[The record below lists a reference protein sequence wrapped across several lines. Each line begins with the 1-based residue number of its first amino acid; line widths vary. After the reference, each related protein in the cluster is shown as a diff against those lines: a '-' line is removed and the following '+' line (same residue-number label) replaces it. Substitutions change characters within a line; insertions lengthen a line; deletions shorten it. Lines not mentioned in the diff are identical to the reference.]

1 MCSSCANYYSYIDT
15 CCPNIWREFPRKQ
28 GVLDILC
35 TFLEGFSFVVRDF
48 PTASREK
55 LVNPHHC
62 VLYLRSCVSCSEP
75 LLLSFYQ
82 QSPELSAKYRQV
94 PPLAQQSPRAGLFHG
109 QERARSLLHV
119 LGTSTSQERFTLKHI
134 TAPSSNSTE
143 GKGPSH
149 RDEFLRGRSCHR
161 STDLTAQAAGLPIFL
176 PQETRPHGLKPA
188 LTALFP
194 QVWVRHL
201 AAALSVVGLCSWGC
215 PALALSER
223 NRWCMDIQSWMC
235 LIDTWLLELLKSND
249 LVPLQVHRRGRN
261 KGWEKQMLL
270 E

>member
-1 MCSSCANYYSYIDT
+1 MCAHLVQIITAILIHAAQISGGSFLENREYI
-15 CCPNIWREFPRKQ
+15 
-28 GVLDILC
+28 LDILC
-35 TFLEGFSFVVRDF
+35 TFLEGFSFVVGDF

-94 PPLAQQSPRAGLFHG
+94 PPLAQQSPRAGLCCSTGRSGHG
-109 QERARSLLHV
+109 ASSMCWAS
-119 LGTSTSQERFTLKHI
+119 STSQERFTLKHI

-161 STDLTAQAAGLPIFL
+161 STDLTARAAGLPIFL

-194 QVWVRHL
+194 QV
-201 AAALSVVGLCSWGC
+201 
-215 PALALSER
+215 
-223 NRWCMDIQSWMC
+223 
-235 LIDTWLLELLKSND
+235 
-249 LVPLQVHRRGRN
+249 
-261 KGWEKQMLL
+261 
-270 E
+270 